1 MCSSD
6 LQLTLTFVGST
17 ELDIFGSST
26 KHRLSRR
33 SLSGLHNTLESD
45 MESLVSNRV
54 GSNRESKNKSQQYS
68 VFHQLTILRM
78 AKRSRKKG
86 ASGDTA
92 ILDYRHEFVD
102 SIHISSLGFML
113 VRVVTTFMITAAIHN
128 NSSVLDGGVPN
139 GSLGLT
145 IDAFVST
152 TGIRIRKTTRFA
164 N

>member
-1 MCSSD
+1 M
-6 LQLTLTFVGST
+6 T
-17 ELDIFGSST
+17 
-26 KHRLSRR
+26 
-33 SLSGLHNTLESD
+33 
-45 MESLVSNRV
+45 
-54 GSNRESKNKSQQYS
+54 
-68 VFHQLTILRM
+68 
-78 AKRSRKKG
+78 KRSRKKG

-92 ILDYRHEFVD
+92 ILDYRHEFVG